1 MTNNPVSIAEAY
13 YSAVGRKNI
22 AEIEKHLHPDA
33 CLIGPLASIS
43 GKQAVLEATRNFA
56 GMFNTLTIKAKFGSE
71 NQAMIVY
78 EVEMPDPIGTTP
90 SASLM
95 TFQNGMITK
104 IQLFYDA
111 RPFVVK
117 KEEIFTS
124 KS

>member
-1 MTNNPVSIAEAY
+1 MSNSPVSIAEAY
-13 YSAVGRKNI
+13 YSAVGRKSI
-22 AEIEKHLHPDA
+22 AEIEKHLHPDV
-33 CLIGPLASIS
+33 CLVGPLASIS

-56 GMFNTLTIKAKFGSE
+56 GMFNALTIRAKFGSE
-71 NQAMIVY
+71 DQAMIVY
-78 EVEMPDPIGTTP
+78 EVEMAGPIGTTP

-111 RPFVVK
+111 RPFVMK